1 MSLVELLLVSLA
13 LSLDAFAV
21 ALSCGM
27 RLPGDRYRKFLKIA
41 LAFGIFQA
49 LMPLL
54 GSLLS
59 KYLLAR
65 YIAQYS
71 WIISFLVFGA
81 LAAKTFY
88 DFFAGGKE
96 EAQVPC
102 ICDSTRCLLSLS
114 VATSIDAFLIGSV
127 LGLKAVSLPVAVAW
141 IGAIT
146 FLNSLIGCFLGNRA
160 VGFLTRYSRLL
171 AGVILAVLAVKA
183 LFP

>member
-1 MSLVELLLVSLA
+1 MSLFELLLVSLA

-27 RLPGDRYRKFLKIA
+27 RLPSNRYRKFLKIA

-49 LMPLL
+49 VMPLA

-65 YIAQYS
+65 YISQYS
-71 WIISFLVFGA
+71 YLVSSLVFAA
-81 LAAKTFY
+81 LGGKTFY
-88 DFFAGGKE
+88 DFFTSRSE
-96 EAQVPC
+96 EAKVGC
-102 ICDSTRCLLSLS
+102 LCDSTRCLLSLS

-127 LGLKAVSLPVAVAW
+127 LGLKAVSLPVAVGW

-146 FLNSLIGCFLGNRA
+146 FINSMIGCFLGNKA
-160 VGFLTRYSRLL
+160 VGFLTRYARLL
-171 AGVILAVLAVKA
+171 AGVILLGLAVKA
-183 LFP
+183 WF